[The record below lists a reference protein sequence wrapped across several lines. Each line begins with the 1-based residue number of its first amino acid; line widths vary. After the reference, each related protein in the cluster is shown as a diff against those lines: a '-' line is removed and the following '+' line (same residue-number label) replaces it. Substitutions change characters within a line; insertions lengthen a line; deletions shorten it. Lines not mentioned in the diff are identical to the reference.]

1 MKRYSDIS
9 GRFTPMPFASAGR
22 PEAASMPFVAV
33 IGLHRSGS
41 SCLAGVLHLLGVHM
55 GDLLGGFEPTGGFEA
70 LDLAELCED
79 VYPFPQT
86 KPRLGHDEV
95 VRRLRRYVVDASRS
109 AAAQGKQL
117 AGGKYPHLCAMGDAL
132 REVCGARLRVIHID
146 RPLDESIAS
155 LQTRSRRSSGW
166 IAAKDADA
174 ERVQRWLWES
184 KQAFL
189 QQVPHLDVRFADLLA
204 DPRAEIERVA
214 GWLRIDRVEYD
225 VARAVAHVRPERA
238 THSVSGSPSRA

>member
-9 GRFTPMPFASAGR
+9 GRFTPMPFASAA
-22 PEAASMPFVAV
+22 PTANAMPFVAV

-70 LDLAELCED
+70 FDLAELCED

-86 KPRLGHDEV
+86 EPRLPHGEV
-95 VRRLRRYVVDASRS
+95 VRRLRRYVAEACRS
-109 AAAQGKQL
+109 AARQAKQL
-117 AGGKYPHLCAMGDAL
+117 AGGKYPHLCAMGDPL

-146 RPLDESIAS
+146 RPLEESIAS
-155 LQTRSRRSSGW
+155 LQTRSRRASGK

-174 ERVQRWLWES
+174 ERVQRWLWHS
-184 KQAFL
+184 KQEFL
-189 QQVPHLDVRFADLLA
+189 RQVPHLDVQFADLLA

-214 GWLRIDRVEYD
+214 AWLRISPPDYS
-225 VARAVAHVRPERA
+225 VARAVEHVRPERA
-238 THSVSGSPSRA
+238 THSVSA

>member
-9 GRFTPMPFASAGR
+9 GRFTPVPFASADR
-22 PEAASMPFVAV
+22 PEATMPFVAV

-55 GDLLGGFEPTGGFEA
+55 GDMLGGFEPTGGFEA

-86 KPRLGHDEV
+86 EPRLPHDEV
-95 VRRLRRYVVDASRS
+95 VRRLRRYVADASRS
-109 AAAQGKQL
+109 AASLGKQL
-117 AGGKYPHLCAMGDAL
+117 AGGKYPHLCALGDVL

-146 RPLDESIAS
+146 RPLEESIAS
-155 LQTRSRRSSGW
+155 LQTRSRRATGW

-184 KQAFL
+184 KQEL
-189 QQVPHLDVRFADLLA
+189 LRQVPHLDVQYADLLA
-204 DPRAEIERVA
+204 DPRAEVDRIA
-214 GWLRIDRVEYD
+214 AWLRIVPPDYA
-225 VARAVAHVRPERA
+225 VARAVAHVQPQRA
-238 THSVSGSPSRA
+238 THSFSESPSRA